1 MLTTDTVLCIGVG
14 DRVFLWVSPF
24 QRMLRFGR
32 WCKHSLQ
39 YIGPFKILRR
49 LDDVAYELELPLVFL
64 SIHLI
69 FYVSMLWRYIPDE
82 SHLLQ
87 YGLVEL
93 DDSLIF
99 VKEPISI
106 LARDVT
112 QLSSRAIAVV
122 KIQWRHRLVEKTT

>member
-1 MLTTDTVLCIGVG
+1 
-14 DRVFLWVSPF
+14 
-24 QRMLRFGR
+24 
-32 WCKHSLQ
+32 
-39 YIGPFKILRR
+39 
-49 LDDVAYELELPLVFL
+49 
-64 SIHLI
+64 
-69 FYVSMLWRYIPDE
+69 MLWRYIPDE